1 MDNILEKIRKDLQ
14 IQLYK
19 KNKLIVAVLRMLI
32 SAIHNKEITLRKQEE
47 FKLSDEQ
54 IFEIIRSEIKK
65 RKDSVQAY
73 EQGNRQDLV
82 QKEKKEIEILEKYL
96 PAQMSDEELR
106 KIVKEIIE
114 AAGEDKNFGKIMGQ
128 VMGKTKGLADG
139 QRVSA
144 LVKKVLESD
153 S

>member
-32 SAIHNKEITLRKQEE
+32 SAIHNKEIILRNQDKTELSNKE
-47 FKLSDEQ
+47 FFGVIK
-54 IFEIIRSEIKK
+54 SEIRK

-73 EQGNRQDLV
+73 EQGNRQDLA
-82 QKEKKEIEILEKYL
+82 QKEKEEVEILNKYL

-106 KIVKEIIE
+106 KIIKEIIE
-114 AAGEDKNFGKIMGQ
+114 AGEKDKNFGKIMGQ
-128 VMGKTKGLADG
+128 VMSKVKGQADG

-144 LVKKVLESD
+144 VVKKVLE
-153 S
+153 